1 MYTAYLALFQAEA
14 ELEKELPYLWHK
26 ACCLGRKGSKGR
38 GQRGRRE
45 LNMSPQPG
53 HLLALTWL
61 HTQGGQSGPQGTL
74 EDPLNHP
81 LPPALSP
88 GVLGPEHLSL
98 SPGSAFLT
106 LYLRI

>member
-14 ELEKELPYLWHK
+14 ELEEELPYLWHK

-61 HTQGGQSGPQGTL
+61 HTQEGCLPEWTSGDLGRSPVTTPFLLLSPQGFWDQST
-74 EDPLNHP
+74 
-81 LPPALSP
+81 S
-88 GVLGPEHLSL
+88 V
-98 SPGSAFLT
+98 
-106 LYLRI
+106 

>member
-14 ELEKELPYLWHK
+14 ELEEELPYLWHK

-53 HLLALTWL
+53 HLLALTCTDDDL
-61 HTQGGQSGPQGTL
+61 VSDIPSFSGKAYLFIPNVEASKL
-74 EDPLNHP
+74 FKSED
-81 LPPALSP
+81 
-88 GVLGPEHLSL
+88 G
-98 SPGSAFLT
+98 LT
-106 LYLRI
+106 YNKKNFTSNE